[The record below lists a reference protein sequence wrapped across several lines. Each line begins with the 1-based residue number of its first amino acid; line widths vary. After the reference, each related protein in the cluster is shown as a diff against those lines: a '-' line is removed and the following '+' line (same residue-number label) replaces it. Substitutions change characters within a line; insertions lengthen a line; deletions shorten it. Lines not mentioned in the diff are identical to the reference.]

1 MPYSGFEGFAYVN
14 QANGRNDYVRKHNP
28 AVMFDSVATNAE
40 RLSRIKNLT
49 QFQVEL
55 DANKLPQWMFIT
67 PNMVCMDFLF
77 FSVYQIACLER
88 MFSGLVR

>member
-28 AVMFDSVATNAE
+28 AVMFDSVATNAD

-49 QFQVEL
+49 QFQVDL
-55 DANKLPQWMFIT
+55 DGNKLPQWMFIT
-67 PNMVCMDFLF
+67 PNMVRVMKVNWRVFLNISF
-77 FSVYQIACLER
+77 GFILDQD
-88 MFSGLVR
+88 